1 MERLQIDEQLRQIGM
16 GFRPSSTRGPEK
28 EKGYATDESTVSSV
42 QGSRSYS
49 GRGRGR
55 RGPPVM
61 VKKIFLFG
69 SSCSLGAPVHFGY
82 YCSVHHFILVLRVG
96 ESSEVHVLIV
106 VTVFCINDCTRF
118 VVFK

>member
-1 MERLQIDEQLRQIGM
+1 MNSFDRLVWVSDLLPPEGLKKRKDM
-16 GFRPSSTRGPEK
+16 PLMKVPSLLYKVLGLIVEEAEVVGALIT
-28 EKGYATDESTVSSV
+28 
-42 QGSRSYS
+42 
-49 GRGRGR
+49 
-55 RGPPVM
+55 PPVM

-96 ESSEVHVLIV
+96 ESSEVQVLIV